1 MRNPSYIFSA
11 LLLLALWLLPVPMQA
26 GEAETILEQANDA
39 YANAEYERAAKLY
52 QTVVD
57 MGLESVPL
65 YYNLANAAYKNN
77 ELARA
82 ILNYERA
89 EKLEPGN
96 EDVQFNLRLANMRL
110 VDKVEIDPEF
120 LIAKWGNEFVNSKSS
135 SAWAKWALALIWI
148 SLLAAAA
155 FLFVNRTVI
164 KRIAFFGGI
173 VFALCSLVSLGIG
186 IQKRNLE
193 QNSRYG
199 IVMVPNAYVKSAP
212 GTESTD
218 LFIIHEGLKVR
229 VMETTAG
236 WVRVSL
242 ADGKLGWMETS
253 QVAEI

>member
-1 MRNPSYIFSA
+1 MRNPSYIFSG
-11 LLLLALWLLPVPMQA
+11 LLLLALWLLPAPLHA
-26 GEAETILEQANDA
+26 DEGETILEQANDA
-39 YANAEYERAAKLY
+39 YANAEYDRAVKLY
-52 QTVVD
+52 QSVVD
-57 MGLESVPL
+57 MGKESVAL
-65 YYNLANAAYKNN
+65 YYNLGNAAYKNN
-77 ELARA
+77 ELARS

-120 LIAKWGNEFVNSKSS
+120 LITKWGNQFVNSKSS
-135 SAWAKWALALIWI
+135 GSWASWALALLWI
-148 SLLAAAA
+148 SLMAAAA
-155 FLFVNRTVI
+155 FLFVNRTII

-173 VFALCSLVSLGIG
+173 VFAFCSLVSLGIG
-186 IQKRNLE
+186 LQKRNLE
-193 QNSRYG
+193 QNSHHG

-229 VMETTAG
+229 VLETTAG